1 MNKNHY
7 FYCDWHINTT
17 GIDFIPELHDTA
29 FDLGC
34 VLTRQGFKT
43 NEGLQMSRFMIGVDS
58 IATLRLLIQK
68 KAWKMGL
75 VEWTP
80 LDISTLDYE
89 FPQRM
94 MAFEICQEI
103 T

>member
-1 MNKNHY
+1 
-7 FYCDWHINTT
+7 
-17 GIDFIPELHDTA
+17 
-29 FDLGC
+29 
-34 VLTRQGFKT
+34 
-43 NEGLQMSRFMIGVDS
+43 MSRFMIGVDS